1 GVQQAVGADGAHVR
15 DVDAEQRVE
24 PGGQLDDPVGH
35 RVGDVAGAVPVGHRH
50 QRPLLDRA
58 GAAGHD
64 PADLHVTDAAHGVA
78 DRAAAVGEQA
88 ELGVP
93 AAVQVGVDAFDVG
106 QLRARGDAAVEG
118 VHEQPALGD
127 L

>member
-1 GVQQAVGADGAHVR
+1 
-15 DVDAEQRVE
+15 
-24 PGGQLDDPVGH
+24 
-35 RVGDVAGAVPVGHRH
+35 
-50 QRPLLDRA
+50 RA

-127 L
+127 LARLLGHQAHLARAVDAERADLIHRASQVLPPPRSGPG